1 MVCKKD
7 RLYFNKN
14 VIDSARKKGIIKT
27 KIIFKIETNEMGKDC
42 VNKSETMANPTRLRI
57 LQTLALQHTATAK
70 EIALALPD
78 ISRATIYRHLGI
90 MVTAGLLS
98 IVEEVPIRGTVEK
111 RYAIANEPQGEAAPS
126 KDQIRN
132 FIGGYLVHLITDFDQ
147 YFRREDVDIE
157 ADKLFVNTATL
168 ELSEE
173 EYLAFLTELGQVLQR
188 YASLT
193 PAPGRRKRKIT
204 TISSP
209 VAENS
214 KE

>member
-1 MVCKKD
+1 
-7 RLYFNKN
+7 
-14 VIDSARKKGIIKT
+14 
-27 KIIFKIETNEMGKDC
+27 MGKDC
-42 VNKSETMANPTRLRI
+42 VNKLETMANPTRLRI
-57 LQTLALQHTATAK
+57 LQTLALQRTATAK

-98 IVEEVPIRGTVEK
+98 IVEEVPIRGTIEK
-111 RYAIANEPQGEAAPS
+111 RYAIANEPQQEAPS
-126 KDQIRN
+126 KEQIRD

-173 EYLAFLTELGQVLQR
+173 EYLAFLKELGQVLQR

-193 PAPGRRKRKIT
+193 PAPDRRKRKIT